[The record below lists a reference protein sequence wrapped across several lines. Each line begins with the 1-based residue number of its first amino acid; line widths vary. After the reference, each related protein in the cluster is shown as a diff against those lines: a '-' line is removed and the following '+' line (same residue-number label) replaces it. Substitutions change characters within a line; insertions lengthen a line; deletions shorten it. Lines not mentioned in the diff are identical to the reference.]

1 MPPGLFHCIR
11 DILPDSENKVFHSYR
26 HAVISKLNAAGV
38 DEGRVALLVGHS
50 SGSTE
55 SFTTYSKSVPERIVK
70 ELQGYVEL
78 ISYK

>member
-1 MPPGLFHCIR
+1 M
-11 DILPDSENKVFHSYR
+11 
-26 HAVISKLNAAGV
+26 ISKLNAAGV

-55 SFTTYSKSVPERIVK
+55 SRTTYSKSVPERIVK